1 MDNVS
6 ERKSDDLDDGWVL
19 ESKYFGEKESDIVSE
34 NDGNTTMLIVEMWA
48 FLSCFFCPTPT
59 LIL

>member
-34 NDGNTTMLIVEMWA
+34 NDGNTTMLIVEM
-48 FLSCFFCPTPT
+48 
-59 LIL
+59 